1 MLFIFREKNMLG
13 SHLHSFL
20 FSQVFGLYFVIMSI
34 ILISRADYYKAL
46 IAKIKAPDLTIM
58 MISALCVFIGL
69 FFVVMHNI
77 WEFKP
82 RVIVTIMCWL
92 FVIKSVLWLT
102 SPERMLKLLKKM
114 WKGKGHVVICTIM
127 LFVGIYLMAR
137 GFYLFM
143 ETDGGGFTGVLPGI
157 S

>member
-1 MLFIFREKNMLG
+1 MLFTFREKNMLG

-34 ILISRADYYKAL
+34 IFISRADYYKAL
-46 IAKIKAPDLTIM
+46 IAKIKTPGSGVM
-58 MISALCVFIGL
+58 MTSALCLFIGL
-69 FFVVMHNI
+69 FLVVMHNI

-82 RVIVTIMCWL
+82 RVVVTIVCWL
-92 FVIKSVLWLT
+92 FVIKSVLWLA
-102 SPERMLKLLKKM
+102 SPERMLKLAKKM
-114 WKGKGHVVICTIM
+114 WKGKGHVVMCVVM
-127 LFVGIYLMAR
+127 LFFGIYMMTR

-143 ETDGGGFTGVLPGI
+143 ETEGGGFTGVLPGI